1 MADGPGIL
9 RFGDFEIKALELISS
24 TGAIYN
30 LYTAFSELTIFE
42 DLYSSSLSGHIFV
55 TDSNDMSSTMDIH
68 GAEFIHIILDKPSL
82 DEPIDQFFR
91 VYKTSNKIVKNKN
104 STAFV
109 MHFITEDQFVSSQYK
124 ISRAFSGPGDA
135 SVMSILRNDLNVNA
149 LKIKLSNFEPA
160 YGETNVVVP
169 FMKPFQAIQ
178 YLCSRTTNKNG
189 SFYFFYENRDGYNFK
204 SLENILGGQV
214 YKTYSLTPKLLDVPR
229 PEVSSESLNEII
241 INQNYDSLT
250 TLTTGGFAGR
260 MRNLNVVRRTYT
272 ENDLN
277 ITNRQNY
284 PALGRGFP
292 VNNLTN
298 RKGDSLLTTFQAYEK
313 YAVSTTANLDLDDFP
328 NNSEQ
333 FIFRS
338 MEHSLL
344 HNFRAT
350 ITIPGDPFIKVGDI
364 ISINL
369 PKFAQSITGDQKLDE
384 FYSGKMLVVGL
395 RHTVTPAAHTTYL
408 EVVKDAVAGILSDA
422 SNSALLEKAKK

>member
-333 FIFRS
+333 YIFRS

-350 ITIPGDPFIKVGDI
+350 VTIPGDPFIKVGDI

>member
-30 LYTAFSELTIFE
+30 LYTSFSELSIFE
-42 DLYSSSLSGHIFV
+42 DIYTSALSGHIFV
-55 TDSNDMSSTMDIH
+55 TDSNDMSGTMDIH
-68 GAEFIHIILDKPSL
+68 GGEFLHIILDKPSL
-82 DEPIDQFFR
+82 GEPIEEFFR
-91 VYKTSNKIVKNKN
+91 VYKISNKVVKNKN

-109 MHFITEDQFVSSQYK
+109 MHFVTEDQFVSNQYK
-124 ISRAFSGPGDA
+124 ISRAFTGPADT
-135 SVMSILRNDLNVNA
+135 SVLSILRNDLNVNVRK
-149 LKIKLSNFEPA
+149 LKLSNFESA
-160 YGETNVVVP
+160 FGETNVVIP
-169 FMKPFQAIQ
+169 YMHPFQAIQ
-178 YLCSRTTNKNG
+178 YFASRATNKNG

-204 SLENILGGQV
+204 SLETILNGQV
-214 YKTYSLTPKLLDVPR
+214 YKTYSLTPKVLDAPR
-229 PEVSSESLNEII
+229 PEVSASSINEII
-241 INQNYDSLT
+241 INQNYDTLT
-250 TLTTGGFAGR
+250 TMSTGGFAGR
-260 MRNLNVVRRTYT
+260 MRNLNVTRRTYT

-277 ITNRQNY
+277 ITNRHSY
-284 PALGRGFP
+284 PALGKGFP

-298 RKGDSLLTTFQAYEK
+298 RKGDSLLTTFQSFEK
-313 YAVSTTANLDLDDFP
+313 YSVSTTANLDLDDFP

-350 ITIPGDPFIKVGDI
+350 VTIPGDPFIKVGDI
-364 ISINL
+364 IFINL

-384 FYSGKMLVVGL
+384 FYSGKMLVMGV

-408 EVVKDAVAGILSDA
+408 EVVKDAVEGTLSDA
-422 SNSALLEKAKK
+422 SNGALLLKAKK

>member
-30 LYTAFSELTIFE
+30 LYTSFSELSIFE
-42 DLYSSSLSGHIFV
+42 DIYSSSLSGHIMV

-68 GAEFIHIILDKPSL
+68 GSEFLHIILDKPSL
-82 DEPIDQFFR
+82 GEPIDEFFR
-91 VYKTSNKIVKNKN
+91 IYKVSNKIVKNRN

-109 MHFITEDQFVSSQYK
+109 MHFVTEDQFVANQYK
-124 ISRAFSGPGDA
+124 ISRAFSGPADA
-135 SVMSILRNDLNVNA
+135 SVMSILRNDLKVNPK
-149 LKIKLSNFEPA
+149 KIKFSNFEPA
-160 YGETNVVVP
+160 YGETNVVIP
-169 FMKPFQAIQ
+169 YMKPFQAIQ
-178 YLCSRTTNKNG
+178 YLCSRATNKSG

-204 SLENILGGQV
+204 SLESIVNGQL
-214 YKTYSLTPKLLDVPR
+214 YKTYSLTPKLLDAPR
-229 PEVSSESLNEII
+229 PEVSATSINEII

-260 MRNLNVVRRTYT
+260 MRNLNVVRRQYT

-284 PALGRGFP
+284 PALGKGFP

-298 RKGDSLLTTFQAYEK
+298 RKGDSLLTSFQAFEK
-313 YAVSTTANLDLDDFP
+313 YFVSTTANLDLDDFP

-350 ITIPGDPFIKVGDI
+350 VTIPGDPFIKVGDVI
-364 ISINL
+364 VVNL

-384 FYSGKMLVVGL
+384 FYSGKMLVMGV

-408 EVVKDAVAGILSDA
+408 EVVKDSVDGILSDA
-422 SNSALLEKAKK
+422 SNSGLLEKAKK

>member
-30 LYTAFSELTIFE
+30 LYTAFSELSIFE
-42 DLYSSSLSGHIFV
+42 DIYSSSLSGHIMV

-68 GAEFIHIILDKPSL
+68 GSEFLHIILDKPSL
-82 DEPIDQFFR
+82 GEPIDDFFR
-91 VYKTSNKIVKNKN
+91 IYKVSNKIVKNRN

-109 MHFITEDQFVSSQYK
+109 MHFVTEDQFVANQYK
-124 ISRAFSGPGDA
+124 ISRAFSGPSDA
-135 SVMSILRNDLNVNA
+135 SVMSILRNDLKVNSK
-149 LKIKLSNFEPA
+149 KIKVSNFEPA
-160 YGETNVVVP
+160 YGETNVVIP
-169 FMKPFQAIQ
+169 YMQPFQAIQ
-178 YLCSRTTNKNG
+178 YLCSRTTNKSG

-204 SLENILGGQV
+204 SLESILNGQL
-214 YKTYSLTPKLLDVPR
+214 YKTYSLTPKLLDAPR
-229 PEVSSESLNEII
+229 PEVSATSINEII

-260 MRNLNVVRRTYT
+260 MRNLNVTRRQYT

-284 PALGRGFP
+284 PVLGKGFP

-298 RKGDSLLTTFQAYEK
+298 RKGDSLLTAFQAFEK
-313 YAVSTTANLDLDDFP
+313 YSVSTTANLDLDDFP

-350 ITIPGDPFIKVGDI
+350 VTIPGDPFIKVGDV

-384 FYSGKMLVVGL
+384 FYSGKMLVMGV

-408 EVVKDAVAGILSDA
+408 EVVKDAVDVILSDA
-422 SNSALLEKAKK
+422 STGGLIEKAKK